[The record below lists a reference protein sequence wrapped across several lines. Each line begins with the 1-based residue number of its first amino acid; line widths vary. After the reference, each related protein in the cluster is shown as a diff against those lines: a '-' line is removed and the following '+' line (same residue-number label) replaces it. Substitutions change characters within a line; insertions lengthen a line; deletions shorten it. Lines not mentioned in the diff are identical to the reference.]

1 MKPPVLILH
10 GACSQPAHL
19 EPWRAYFTAAGYVC
33 SVPALPGHA
42 PDDPTA
48 LANLTI
54 GDYHKAVAQAHRDL
68 DRPPIVIG
76 HSLGGLLAQ
85 HLAATAECAGLVL
98 VASLPPWRLPLSMKA
113 LPFFLPLAPRVML
126 GRPIRPSRTGL
137 EALTLHDLS
146 VAEREELLPDFGHE
160 SGKAYRSLVLGRVL
174 VDRQAI
180 RCPVLTIQGDR
191 DRLIPPST
199 GRALAAHYSGD
210 LETVA
215 GHGHWLVAG
224 SLLRL
229 TAGRAK
235 SWMSALS

>member
-19 EPWRAYFTAAGYVC
+19 EPWRSYFTDAGHEC

-42 PDDPTA
+42 PDDPAA
-48 LANLTI
+48 LAGLTI
-54 GDYHKAVAQAHRDL
+54 DDYHRAVVEAYGAL
-68 DRPPIVIG
+68 DRTPIVIG

-85 HLAATAECAGLVL
+85 HLAATAECVGLVL
-98 VASLPPWRLPLSMKA
+98 VASLPPWRLPLSRRA
-113 LPFFLPLAPRVML
+113 LPFFLPLAPWVML
-126 GRPIRPSRTGL
+126 GKPIRPSRTGL
-137 EALTLHDLS
+137 ETLTLHDLS

-160 SGKAYRSLVLGRVL
+160 SGRVYRSLTLGHVR
-174 VDRQAI
+174 VDRGAV
-180 RCPVLTIQGDR
+180 RCPVLTIQGGK

-199 GRALAAHYSGD
+199 GRALARHYGGK
-210 LETVA
+210 LEMVA

-229 TAGRAK
+229 AAGPAK
-235 SWMSALS
+235 RWVAAL